1 MRFSPDFLVGYS
13 IDSSKSLVTVI
24 AEGDVEHQR
33 YLAGS
38 SPEDY
43 VTTGRAVGTICI
55 TLLPEYSRKGVSA
68 GMHSIEDW
76 EVM

>member
-13 IDSSKSLVTVI
+13 IDSSKTLVTVI

-43 VTTGRAVGTICI
+43 VTTGRAIGTICI
-55 TLLPEYSRKGVSA
+55 TLLSDYSRKGVA
-68 GMHSIEDW
+68 AAMHDIDDW
-76 EVM
+76 EVL

>member
-1 MRFSPDFLVGYS
+1 MRFSPDFLVGYTL
-13 IDSSKSLVTVI
+13 DSSKTLVTVI

-43 VTTGRAVGTICI
+43 VTTGRAIGSICI
-55 TLLPEYSRKGVSA
+55 TLLRELSNKAVA
-68 GMHSIEDW
+68 AAMHDINDW
-76 EVM
+76 EVL

>member
-1 MRFSPDFLVGYS
+1 MRFSPDFLVGYTL
-13 IDSSKSLVTVI
+13 DSSKTFVSVI
-24 AEGDVEHQR
+24 ADGDVEHQR

-43 VTTGRAVGTICI
+43 VTTGRAIGTICI
-55 TLLPEYSRKGVSA
+55 TLLRELSNKAVDA
-68 GMHSIEDW
+68 AMHSIEDW